1 MYYNL
6 DVSKRERRNMTVL
19 ISFLVTVAGTTVAN
33 LLTAWLTRETRK
45 PRKRKPSQGKHAKRG

>member
-1 MYYNL
+1 
-6 DVSKRERRNMTVL
+6 MTVL